1 MDSSR
6 SSLNLCST
14 CGKSFDSKL
23 KLNKH
28 ISQVH
33 DMRPRPCKECG
44 EVFEGSLKLSN
55 HMKTHKTCVCNICL
69 KTIPKN
75 SVTSHKYQCKGIS
88 MMCSNCSYE
97 TTRPDTL

>member
-1 MDSSR
+1 MDSSS

-14 CGKSFDSKL
+14 CGKSFDTKL

-44 EVFEGSLKLSN
+44 EVFEGTLKLSN
-55 HMKTHKTCVCNICL
+55 HMKTHKTM
-69 KTIPKN
+69 K
-75 SVTSHKYQCKGIS
+75 QQ
-88 MMCSNCSYE
+88 
-97 TTRPDTL
+97 